1 MNLNLP
7 IHHIG
12 VACKNLEKEREIFY
26 KLGFIK
32 EADFIDERQGVKG
45 EFITP
50 KDNNFPQYRFELL
63 SNLNEKGVLDNYLKN
78 KIKMYHIAYESKN
91 IQKDLDILIKNSGF
105 LIVDI
110 MEASYFA
117 KLCFV
122 MMNNNLLIELVELK

>member
-32 EADFIDERQGVKG
+32 EADFIDKRQGVKG
-45 EFITP
+45 EFIIP
-50 KDNNFPQYRFELL
+50 KNNNFPQYRFELL
-63 SNLNEKGVLDNYLKN
+63 SNLNKKGVLDNYLKN

-91 IQKDLDILIKNSGF
+91 IQKDLDKLSMGGGILV
-105 LIVDI
+105 VDI

>member
-45 EFITP
+45 EFIIP

-78 KIKMYHIAYESKN
+78 KIKMYHIAYESEN
-91 IQKDLDILIKNSGF
+91 IQKDLDILSMGGGI
-105 LIVDI
+105 LVVDI